1 MNYAA
6 IDLFKKL
13 FQAEGGPDGRTLST
27 SDYADHLGGKKT
39 LTVIQKNA
47 KFCLGKVK
55 EGKVVEGSPLVRFK
69 KGKEEWAGLFLKQSL
84 PAPKEQLERVAK
96 FYGMVLSVPQEIDL
110 PFLNAELAF
119 SAYDGDKPFRFL
131 EEALEFVRN
140 KVVSVD
146 DLNEWEAGLPF
157 LDAPFCIQSW
167 FLSHGELPDWAEP
180 YLDAKGLPQRNEK
193 TAQWWKE
200 NTAPYCCS
208 KMSKEGFCD
217 LEACLQRKFGKG
229 QGMVPSVWLGQLT
242 QYKNEPVFYVWL
254 VDGKEVRFDSE
265 SDIIQHDRFCRVC
278 MRQIGVLPEQVTKD
292 RWLKIVNKALSNM
305 KVIGTKETD
314 DLTIDTLRDIL
325 VNDFKDR
332 TFVSSFYEHERLMQG
347 CVYLDPTNSTFVV
360 EPYSLCS
367 YITGKYKDLRI
378 ENSRAFLAALR
389 HLGFRGKNRSIDGIE
404 KVLWY
409 VRSEFLFKDRT
420 EWKNYMLS
428 VSEGTAWELNFRAF
442 LEDEADNPPELS
454 KDIKDEIDA
463 DVAVFLDTEKGDA

>member
-1 MNYAA
+1 M
-6 IDLFKKL
+6 
-13 FQAEGGPDGRTLST
+13 
-27 SDYADHLGGKKT
+27 
-39 LTVIQKNA
+39 
-47 KFCLGKVK
+47 
-55 EGKVVEGSPLVRFK
+55 
-69 KGKEEWAGLFLKQSL
+69 
-84 PAPKEQLERVAK
+84 
-96 FYGMVLSVPQEIDL
+96 
-110 PFLNAELAF
+110 
-119 SAYDGDKPFRFL
+119 
-131 EEALEFVRN
+131 
-140 KVVSVD
+140 
-146 DLNEWEAGLPF
+146 
-157 LDAPFCIQSW
+157 
-167 FLSHGELPDWAEP
+167 
-180 YLDAKGLPQRNEK
+180 
-193 TAQWWKE
+193 
-200 NTAPYCCS
+200 
-208 KMSKEGFCD
+208 
-217 LEACLQRKFGKG
+217 
-229 QGMVPSVWLGQLT
+229 WLGQLT

-325 VNDFKDR
+325 VKDFKDR